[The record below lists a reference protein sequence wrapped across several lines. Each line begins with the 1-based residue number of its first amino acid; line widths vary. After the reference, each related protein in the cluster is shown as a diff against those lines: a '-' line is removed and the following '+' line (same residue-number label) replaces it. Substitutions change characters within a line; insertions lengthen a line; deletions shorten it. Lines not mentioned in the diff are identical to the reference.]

1 MTSARTTT
9 SERFSRQVALP
20 GFGPLAQRRLAEAHV
35 VVVGAGGLGSI
46 LLPALAA
53 AGVGS
58 LTIVDDDRVEA
69 SNLHRQTLHT
79 EADIGR
85 PKVDSAADR
94 LAALAPDC
102 RISRLAERLTRENAE
117 RLCSG
122 ATLLVDASDN
132 FPTRYLL
139 DDLGTLAGVP
149 VVWGSVSQYAGQVG
163 IGYAARG
170 PRYRDVFPVPPPPG
184 SVVSCADGGVLPMVC
199 GVIGS
204 LMAAESVKLLTGIG
218 RPLIG
223 RVATYDTLTGGFR
236 ELEVVADPQA
246 EPITELIDYEVFCG
260 VAVADDISPGE
271 LAAQLRGEQPP
282 VLVDVREDWEVEIVA
297 IPGARLTGGGDI
309 SASVHDLP
317 VDAPL
322 AILCHHGVRST
333 AAATR
338 LRDAGFTSVR
348 AVSGGID
355 AWAREVDPGLPR
367 Y

>member
-9 SERFSRQVALP
+9 SERFSRQLALP
-20 GFGPLAQRRLAEAHV
+20 GFGPTAQQRLSEAHV
-35 VVVGAGGLGSI
+35 IVVGAGGLGSI

-69 SNLHRQTLHT
+69 SNLHRQTLHAD
-79 EADIGR
+79 ADIGR

-94 LAALAPDC
+94 LAALAPGC
-102 RISRLAERLTRENAE
+102 RIVGVAERLSRESAE
-117 RLCSG
+117 RICAG

-139 DDLGTLAGVP
+139 DDLGTLAGIP

-163 IGYAARG
+163 VSHAAEG

-199 GVIGS
+199 GVVGS
-204 LMAAESVKLLTGIG
+204 LMAAEVVKLLTGIG
-218 RPLIG
+218 RPLVG
-223 RVATYDTLTGGFR
+223 RVVTFDTLTGAFR
-236 ELEVVADPQA
+236 ELEVAADPEA
-246 EPITELIDYEVFCG
+246 EPVTELIDYDAFCG
-260 VAVADDISPGE
+260 VALAVDITPHE
-271 LAAQLRGEQPP
+271 LAGQLAGQHPP
-282 VLVDVREDWEVEIVA
+282 VLVDVREDWEVGIVA
-297 IPGARLTGGGDI
+297 IPGARLTRGGDI
-309 SASVHDLP
+309 VAAVADLP
-317 VDAPL
+317 ADAPL

-333 AAATR
+333 AAGAR
-338 LRDAGFTSVR
+338 LREAGFTSVR
-348 AVSGGID
+348 SVSGGID
-355 AWAREVDPGLPR
+355 AWAREVDPGLAR